1 MEHNFICYQLPRN
14 RNIMLI
20 YYKKCSC
27 SHHLFKGK
35 AQKKVSYS
43 VFRQRPKSLFGYVTL
58 ILNTIVARRCV
69 IEVPKLFINLYD
81 IVIKLLSVGS
91 TFEYLLKLTCKF
103 NVAVCKHEIRCQT
116 LV

>member
-14 RNIMLI
+14 RKYNVDILQ
-20 YYKKCSC
+20 KCSC
-27 SHHLFKGK
+27 SHHLFNGE

-43 VFRQRPKSLFGYVTL
+43 VFRQRPKSFFGYVTL
-58 ILNTIVARRCV
+58 TLNTIVARRCV
-69 IEVPKLFINLYD
+69 IEVPKLFINLND